1 MLRVDF
7 VMSSGSSCFLE
18 RVPFYF
24 QPSSELLWEA
34 GETGE
39 RWAFV
44 RRKEALARLHSEGIS
59 RAVAIRA
66 AESEAAAMGDEGAFF
81 VVHRAAI
88 DAAIERGFR
97 VPDSERDRRRC
108 LPFFHDSMHMLMVE
122 REPPA
127 KRARHAS
134 NTGVARREVARH
146 ANDTGTAIQALQ
158 ANDTGTAIQAL
169 QTSDTGSSISRR
181 TYGNVI
187 LPIL

>member
-7 VMSSGSSCFLE
+7 VMSSGSSCGFE

-108 LPFFHDSMHMLMVE
+108 LPFVHDSKHLLMVE
-122 REPPA
+122 GPPA

-134 NTGVARREVARH
+134 DTGVARREVARH

-158 ANDTGTAIQAL
+158 A
-169 QTSDTGSSISRR
+169 SDTGSSISRR

>member
-1 MLRVDF
+1 
-7 VMSSGSSCFLE
+7 MSSGSSCFLE

-108 LPFFHDSMHMLMVE
+108 LPCHDSKHLLMVE
-122 REPPA
+122 GPPA

-134 NTGVARREVARH
+134 DTGNARREVARH

-158 ANDTGTAIQAL
+158 A
-169 QTSDTGSSISRR
+169 SDTGSSMQLRLPEVSTPGISMSLPRR

-187 LPIL
+187 LPIF